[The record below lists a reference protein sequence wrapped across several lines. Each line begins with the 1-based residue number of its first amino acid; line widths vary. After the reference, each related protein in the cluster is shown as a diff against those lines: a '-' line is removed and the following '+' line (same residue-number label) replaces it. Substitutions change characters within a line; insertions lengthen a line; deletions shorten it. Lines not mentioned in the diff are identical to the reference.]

1 MMSSPVADEHIRK
14 GAALRDYHE
23 LLRGAELPPA
33 LVNLATAADLETAK
47 AALLSFVKADDP
59 KLWPSFAA
67 RIRDGWSRAQSS
79 RQRLLDDYGIPF
91 LQAEIQRRFEREA
104 EAEEAARR
112 DRGLTISLHLE
123 GVVIDRF
130 VAQGLVDPAGR
141 DDPERLARAA
151 LTALGHWVN
160 RAPEPMRVE
169 SPAEF
174 AALQARSYDRGR
186 RLTEVTLTRPGHD
199 PRLLNRAAR

>member
-1 MMSSPVADEHIRK
+1 MSSPVADEHIRK

-141 DDPERLARAA
+141 DDPEALARAA

-160 RAPEPMRVE
+160 RAPEPMRAA

-186 RLTEVTLTRPGHD
+186 RLTEVALTRPGHD
-199 PRLLNRAAR
+199 PRSLNGAGR

>member
-1 MMSSPVADEHIRK
+1 MMSSPVADEQVRK

-33 LVNLATAADLETAK
+33 MVSLAMAADLEAAK
-47 AALLSFVKADDP
+47 AALLSFVKADNP
-59 KLWPSFAA
+59 ELWPSFASQ
-67 RIRDGWSRAQSS
+67 IRDGWSRAQSS
-79 RQRLLDDYGIPF
+79 RQRLLDDYGVPF

-112 DRGLTISLHLE
+112 DRGLTISVHLE

-130 VAQGLVDPAGR
+130 VAQGLVNPAGR
-141 DDPERLARAA
+141 EDPEKLAGAVEA
-151 LTALGHWVN
+151 ALGHWLD
-160 RAPEPMRVE
+160 RAPEPMRAA
-169 SPAEF
+169 SSAEF